1 MLLKARAQAVS
12 ELGGLA
18 VELYRRGGFREDLMA
33 ERASIVV
40 GIDARLAEIDELL
53 HVHRNVPRC
62 ECGAPVLRGSKF
74 CPNCGRSFA
83 GDSSAADATIVGKA

>member
-1 MLLKARAQAVS
+1 MLLKARVQAVV
-12 ELGGLA
+12 ELGGLT
-18 VELYRRGGFREDLMA
+18 VELYRRGGFREDLLA
-33 ERASIVV
+33 ERSSIII

-74 CPNCGRSFA
+74 CPNCGRSFT
-83 GDSSAADATIVGKA
+83 GDSPASDATIVGKA